1 MHFSDLTG
9 PLKYKLTNDYMFK
22 AFLQRNEKALRGLL
36 CALLRFKSE
45 EFPEELYL
53 DYFFV
58 NRKTNHIYSDKV
70 SIRMLQLNQLG
81 NEEDEA
87 NMPDLYHWA
96 QLFRATTWE
105 EIAMLAEKNE
115 SIREGIVTLKELSE
129 DEKIQMEC
137 EARERLRRDFAS
149 ATSYGY
155 RQGHEDGLEEGREE
169 GNKQGIDKMSKLITI
184 LLGEKRY
191 DELEKASN
199 DDAYRNALFS
209 RYNI

>member
-45 EFPEELYL
+45 KFPEELYL

-70 SIRMLQLNQLG
+70 SIRMLQLNLLG
-81 NEEDEA
+81 NEEDA
-87 NMPDLYHWA
+87 
-96 QLFRATTWE
+96 ATYRGY
-105 EIAMLAEKNE
+105 
-115 SIREGIVTLKELSE
+115 SDGIK
-129 DEKIQMEC
+129 
-137 EARERLRRDFAS
+137 
-149 ATSYGY
+149 
-155 RQGHEDGLEEGREE
+155 EGREE

-184 LLGEKRY
+184 LLGEKKY

-199 DDAYRNALFS
+199 DDAYRNVLFS